1 MPSVHALDAG
11 RGAWSLK
18 PSRGSWSSSI
28 KSSYIMAQDSIL
40 TGPGNRAPR
49 PTPERHRSR
58 SPGATH
64 RRPHPASERNDMN
77 IVGALESPDLL
88 L

>member
-1 MPSVHALDAG
+1 MVVEAIARQLVFIDQVD
-11 RGAWSLK
+11 
-18 PSRGSWSSSI
+18 
-28 KSSYIMAQDSIL
+28 SYIMAQDSIL

-49 PTPERHRSR
+49 PTPERHQSR

-64 RRPHPASERNDMN
+64 CRPHPASERNDMN